1 MQRIFVKR
9 YTDEYTGE
17 RLPPNL
23 IRTAI
28 VEELDYFN
36 SKVWEISAVD
46 QMAKYPDAVMVK
58 SRWVLCNK
66 EDADSPDVRARLV
79 SCELNKDG
87 RNDAFSASPPF
98 SGQEVIV
105 CKMRLHSDKKGC
117 ATTTFVCG
125 HP

>member
-1 MQRIFVKR
+1 MGGGARPVMYNAANFRER

-17 RLPPNL
+17 MLPPNL

-36 SKVWEISAVD
+36 SKVWEISSVD
-46 QMAKYPDAVMVK
+46 QMAQYPDAVMVK

-66 EDADSPDVRARLV
+66 GDADSPDVRARLV

-87 RNDAFSASPPF
+87 RNDAFSASTPF
-98 SGQEVIV
+98 
-105 CKMRLHSDKKGC
+105 R
-117 ATTTFVCG
+117 
-125 HP
+125 